1 MLYGKDYIMSEKKKI
16 VVIGYGGMGKWH
28 VNYLEKSDVC
38 ELVGV
43 CDINE
48 ERRAE
53 AVEKGLK
60 VYNDIDEVLAD
71 GSVELLTLAVPN
83 ELHEPMAIK
92 AMEAGKCVISEKPVC
107 MDSGELEEMIAA
119 SKRTGKLFT
128 VHQNRRWDCDFLLM
142 KDIYNSGELGE
153 VFGIESRYQ
162 GSRGIPGDWR
172 AEKEHGGGMMLDW
185 GVHLIDQMLQ
195 IVSDSKVKSVY
206 CRCDHITN
214 YRVDDGFKLD
224 IYFENGITARIEVGT
239 SHFISMPRFYMVG
252 TNGSALMRD
261 WKSDC
266 DVVCCKNWDE
276 KDVVPVVTAAGLTKT
291 MAPRDEKTITKS
303 TRSCPASDVHDF
315 YRNVCLA
322 IDGKAEQLIKHDEV
336 MRVMKIMEAAFRS
349 DELGQIVAINE

>member
-1 MLYGKDYIMSEKKKI
+1 MSKKRVAI
-16 VVIGYGGMGKWH
+16 VGFGGMGTWH
-28 VNYLEKSDVC
+28 ANKLAESDVA
-38 ELVGV
+38 ELAGIW
-43 CDINE
+43 DINPDRIRFAE
-48 ERRAE
+48 ENGIHAYKSLE
-53 AVEKGLK
+53 DL
-60 VYNDIDEVLAD
+60 LAD
-71 GSVELLTLAVPN
+71 ESVDIVTIATPN
-83 ELHEPMAIK
+83 EFHKPIAIQ
-92 AMEAGKCVISEKPVC
+92 AMEAGKNVISEKPVC
-107 MDSGELEEMIAA
+107 MDHVELEEMIAA